1 MITVY
6 LISCLKQINKSLI
19 KQEIIADR
27 ILKEIKPKLHQNK
40 TSNYKCMKVKK
51 LKINK
56 FNR

>member
-6 LISCLKQINKSLI
+6 SISCLKQINKSLI
-19 KQEIIADR
+19 KQKMIADR
-27 ILKEIKPKLHQNK
+27 ILKKIKPKLYQNK